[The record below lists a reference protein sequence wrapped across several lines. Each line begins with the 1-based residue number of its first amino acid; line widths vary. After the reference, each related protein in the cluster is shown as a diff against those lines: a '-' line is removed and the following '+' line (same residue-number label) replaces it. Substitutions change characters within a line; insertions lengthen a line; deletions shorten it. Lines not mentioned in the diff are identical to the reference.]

1 MKADEIIN
9 KASRSMLVKILKG
22 SKDKKVLNHVLEK
35 CPSYRS
41 FSHLKMHEIEIIVD
55 WMIFKKYLRIVYD
68 GRLPMVVYDAKG
80 WELNK
85 PILAYELI
93 EKLSSNDAYD
103 VESLIEDFKYI
114 NREIVFLLLDI
125 ILDDDIQTA
134 KEFLYLWEPNVSKKV
149 AKKIGVVIRELES
162 KVKNTKYDILLTN

>member
-1 MKADEIIN
+1 
-9 KASRSMLVKILKG
+9 
-22 SKDKKVLNHVLEK
+22 
-35 CPSYRS
+35 
-41 FSHLKMHEIEIIVD
+41 
-55 WMIFKKYLRIVYD
+55 
-68 GRLPMVVYDAKG
+68 MVVYDAKG

-93 EKLSSNDAYD
+93 EKLSSNDAHD